1 MRALVFLVMLFATPA
16 LAEDQAQLAA
26 RIMALSETQTFDDL
40 SPELR
45 AIVDRHIQAE
55 PGRMGTRQRLVID
68 GCLLAA
74 EVAEVSLGFDYPM
87 QQMVVDLRDDQID
100 FRVTIPLRRGVE
112 DSISIISTGQP
123 FTISFIRA
131 PTDGAM
137 ESALM
142 LLKAQDFVSE
152 ETGIYLFP
160 VVRTYEEEDNRS
172 AIVAAIN
179 DYRSRFC
186 HSAS

>member
-1 MRALVFLVMLFATPA
+1 MRALVFLVMLAATPV
-16 LAEDQAQLAA
+16 LAEDQAELAA
-26 RIMALSETQTFDDL
+26 QIMALSETQTFDDL

-45 AIVDRHIQAE
+45 AILDRHIQAE
-55 PGRMGTRQRLVID
+55 PRLLGLWHRLVLD

-74 EVAEVSLGFDYPM
+74 EGAAVSSGFDYPAER
-87 QQMVVDLRDDQID
+87 MVVDLRDDQIE

-123 FTISFIRA
+123 FTISYIKA
-131 PTDGAM
+131 PTDGTL
-137 ESALM
+137 ESAFM

-152 ETGIYLFP
+152 ETGFYLFP
-160 VVRTYEEEDNRS
+160 VVRAYEEEDTRS

-179 DYRSRFC
+179 HYRSRFC
-186 HSAS
+186 HSAD